1 MFASCTSTKEN
12 GLEQNED
19 ATPTVL
25 LEDNSSSDFDSYLTK
40 SARWKNDDIIQKLFA
55 EACEKDKTLKDLN
68 EKIESVGGIKD
79 DSLKIYDD
87 YFSIN
92 NDYWS
97 TAQSYIIRL
106 NDSILKESTTA
117 VFDKLACDYEKRM
130 IDYSNKIEILDQ
142 RTINLEDQLILMK
155 LMVTQPMIENF
166 EINEKPPIK
175 ILEDLIKNYDDLIK
189 ETQVYME

>member
-1 MFASCTSTKEN
+1 MEYSTK
-12 GLEQNED
+12 L
-19 ATPTVL
+19 
-25 LEDNSSSDFDSYLTK
+25 Y
-40 SARWKNDDIIQKLFA
+40 
-55 EACEKDKTLKDLN
+55 
-68 EKIESVGGIKD
+68 
-79 DSLKIYDD
+79 
-87 YFSIN
+87 
-92 NDYWS
+92 YW
-97 TAQSYIIRL
+97 L